1 VSGASAL
8 IGLSFSVAIHTARNT
23 RAVWIAHY
31 FFMRFAVQIVFSLF
45 DRLRSVLRLPKLA
58 ADDLLRN
65 ENYRRIFASVVITHF
80 GAQIT
85 MLALPLTAVTLL
97 NASPTQMG
105 FLMAFEIAPF
115 VLLSLPAG
123 VWLDRVKKMPVY
135 VYGEIVF
142 ALTLASVPVAAW
154 TGVLSMSWL
163 YVVGFVLGCV
173 HVVAGSASQ
182 IVLTQIV
189 SRDRLVEAHSKNA
202 LAVSGSEIAGPGIAG
217 ALIKILGAPIAIA
230 FDALLIFGAVML
242 LKGIRVEETIKPR
255 GDADF
260 WMQLKEGMRFV
271 ARTKLLWTMA
281 LCVGLWQTFHHMAS
295 VVQILVASRE
305 LRMSAQTIGLC
316 YIGMGLGTIAA
327 SVYGKRI
334 SDRFGPGP
342 AMMVGFAVSS
352 IGWLVLAAAPANVWG
367 QIVFGF
373 MLTCFSCGTTV
384 IFVNFLSL
392 RQSVTPEP
400 LLGRMTSTMR
410 WLILLGAGPGAL
422 IGGYVGEHVGL
433 RASLA
438 CAGVGGLFLTW
449 FAWRNHTIMSVRE
462 LPKVQA

>member
-1 VSGASAL
+1 MQIV
-8 IGLSFSVAIHTARNT
+8 LSF
-23 RAVWIAHY
+23 
-31 FFMRFAVQIVFSLF
+31 F
-45 DRLRSVLRLPKLA
+45 DRLRSLLRIPTLA

-65 ENYRRIFASVVITHF
+65 LNYRRIFASVVITHF

-85 MLALPLTAVTLL
+85 MLALPLTAVTVL

-135 VYGEIVF
+135 VAGELVF
-142 ALTLASVPVAAW
+142 AFALLTVPIAAW
-154 TGVLSMSWL
+154 TNVLSMSWL
-163 YVVGFVLGCV
+163 YAVGFLLGCV
-173 HVVAGSASQ
+173 HVVAGSAAQ

-189 SRDRLVEAHSKNA
+189 SRERLVEAHSKNA

-230 FDALLIFGAVML
+230 FDAILIFGAVLL

-255 GDADF
+255 GDANF
-260 WMQLKEGMRFV
+260 WMQLKEGIRFV
-271 ARTKLLWTMA
+271 ARTRLLWTMA
-281 LCVGLWQTFHHMAS
+281 LFVGVWQMLHHMAS

-305 LRMSAQTIGLC
+305 LGMSAQTIGLC
-316 YIGMGLGTIAA
+316 YIGMGIGTIAA
-327 SVYGKRI
+327 SVYGKRV
-334 SDRFGPGP
+334 SEKFGPGP
-342 AMMVGFAVSS
+342 AMVVGFGVSAV
-352 IGWLVLAAAPANVWG
+352 GWIALSLAPASTLG
-367 QIVFGF
+367 SIIFGF
-373 MLTCFSCGTTV
+373 MLTCFSAGATV

-410 WLILLGAGPGAL
+410 WLILIGAGPGAL
-422 IGGYVGEHVGL
+422 IGGYVGEHVNL

-438 CAGVGGLFLTW
+438 LAGVGGVLLTV
-449 FAWRNHTIMSVRE
+449 FAYRSALLMGTRV
-462 LPKVQA
+462 LPKPAE